1 MKKILLVLLF
11 VPLISFGQSFELING
26 QSMCMIGKGKG
37 QDATIN
43 PYADEDYSYSL
54 IENIGSVEFQI
65 RIESIE
71 KDLKQFLIKPN
82 DKVVI
87 KLYRNNILYLDALT
101 LEKAEARIKYT
112 IDENEL
118 PPPPPPLDKNRSLNL
133 C

>member
-1 MKKILLVLLF
+1 MKKIILLLLF
-11 VPLISFGQSFELING
+11 FPLLSSGQSFELTNG
-26 QSMCMIGKGKG
+26 QSMCMIGKGKD

-43 PYADEDYSYSL
+43 PYADEDFSYAL
-54 IENIGSVEFQI
+54 VENIGSIKFQI

-101 LEKAEARIKYT
+101 LEKATSRIKYT
-112 IDENEL
+112 LDENEL
-118 PPPPPPLDKNRSLNL
+118 PPPPPPVDDL
-133 C
+133 

>member
-1 MKKILLVLLF
+1 MKKIILLLLF
-11 VPLISFGQSFELING
+11 FPLLSSGQSFELTNG
-26 QSMCMIGKGKG
+26 QSMCMIGKGKD

-43 PYADEDYSYSL
+43 PYADEDFSYAL
-54 IENIGSVEFQI
+54 VENIGSIKFQI

-101 LEKAEARIKYT
+101 LEKATARIKYT
-112 IDENEL
+112 LDENEL
-118 PPPPPPLDKNRSLNL
+118 PPPPPPVDDL
-133 C
+133 